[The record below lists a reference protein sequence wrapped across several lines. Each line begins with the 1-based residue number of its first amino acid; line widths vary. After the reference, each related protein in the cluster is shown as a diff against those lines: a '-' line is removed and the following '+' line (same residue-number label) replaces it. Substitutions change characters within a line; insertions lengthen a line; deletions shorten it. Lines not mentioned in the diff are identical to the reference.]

1 MAFVSFAQFTE
12 LHLSVLQELGNMG
25 SGGAA
30 TALATMLNTPTDIS
44 CPAVRNLKRQDA
56 EKLITTLCKA
66 AHPLLIDL
74 SGDFAGHILHLLP
87 YSYVNRIVGN
97 FFPGVNIKG
106 ESDIDEMA
114 NSVINESV
122 NITSAAYAN
131 SLAQLSGMF
140 VDISTPSFDGKSL
153 SKIFSGYSPQ
163 ETASLFVNNT
173 MIIKDVNQTA
183 NMVFFPEIKSV
194 CKMIEKMGIPCE

>member
-1 MAFVSFAQFTE
+1 MAFVSFTQFTE

-44 CPAVRNLKRQDA
+44 VPAVRSLRR
-56 EKLITTLCKA
+56 
-66 AHPLLIDL
+66 
-74 SGDFAGHILHLLP
+74 HLLP
-87 YSYVNRIVGN
+87 YSYINRIVGTY
-97 FFPGVNIKG
+97 FPDVNIRS

-122 NITSAAYAN
+122 NITSGAYAN

-140 VDISTPSFDGKSL
+140 VDISTPSFDGNSL
-153 SKIFSGYSPQ
+153 NKIFSQYPPQ

-173 MIIKDVNQTA
+173 MIIKDVNQTG
-183 NMVFFPEIKSV
+183 NMVFFPEINSV